1 MSETLSLWALFLGSL
16 LSATI
21 LPGGSEVAFLAFI
34 KSFPHLTGPALA
46 SATLGNTL
54 GGISSY
60 LLGRFLPIKN
70 KLQGLASLERYG
82 PPLLLLSWVP
92 LLGDPLCVAAGWL
105 RLNHVACAVYMAVG
119 KLARY
124 ALIAWFIL

>member
-82 PPLLLLSWVP
+82 PPPFVVI
-92 LLGDPLCVAAGWL
+92 LGAFVRRSAVCGCRLATPKPRGLC
-105 RLNHVACAVYMAVG
+105 RVYG
-119 KLARY
+119 RG
-124 ALIAWFIL
+124 